1 MKILMLTHRF
11 KPAIGG
17 VETHVFEIA
26 KNLKNM
32 GHDVTIFTSN
42 LESIGSGKKLSEKYH
57 HHFIEGIEI
66 YRFNAYQLVPSIDAG
81 CIIPSMLTR
90 AIFDAKKFDIVH
102 AHSYAYFSSLCGALV
117 KILTKTPVV
126 FTPHFAAETVVSKK
140 IKKIYDII
148 LGKFTFKHCDKLIL
162 LTKIEKEE
170 IQKIIKI
177 ENDKIDI
184 IPNGVD
190 LDKFKIKY
198 DSDKFRATYKIEKSD
213 KIILSVCRI
222 AENKGLQYLM
232 DAAPKI
238 IKKVPNVKFVMIGKD
253 WGMKDKL
260 IEIAKKNNFLNKII
274 FPGKLTSEE
283 MIKFYEDSDVFALP
297 SIGGEAFGIVILE
310 AMAAGKPVVASN
322 IGGIPCVLRD
332 SRNGFLTL
340 PKDSHALAQ
349 QITKLLTNKTLY
361 NEISK
366 NNLEEIRKYSWKNI
380 TQKIQTVYRTLED
393 NKKC

>member
-42 LESIGSGKKLSEKYH
+42 LESVGSGKKLSKKYQ
-57 HHFIEGIEI
+57 HHFIDGIEI
-66 YRFNAYQLVPSIDAG
+66 YRFNAYQLVPNIDAG

-90 AIFDAKKFDIVH
+90 ALFDSNKFDIVH

-126 FTPHFAAETVVSKK
+126 FTPHFAAETVVSRK
-140 IKKIYDII
+140 IKKIYDSI
-148 LGKFTFKHCDKLIL
+148 LGKFTFKYCDKLIL

-198 DSDKFRATYKIEKSD
+198 DSNKFRATYKIEKSD
-213 KIILSVCRI
+213 KIVLSVCRI

-232 DAAPKI
+232 NAAPKI
-238 IKKVPNVKFVMIGKD
+238 IEKMPNVKFVMIGKD

-274 FPGKLTSEE
+274 FPGKLADKE
-283 MIKFYEDSDVFALP
+283 MIKFYKDSDVFVLP

-322 IGGIPCVLRD
+322 IGGIPCVLHD
-332 SRNGFLTL
+332 NRNGFLTS
-340 PKDSHALAQ
+340 PKDSPTLAKK
-349 QITKLLTNKTLY
+349 ITKLLTDKILY
-361 NEISK
+361 NQISR
-366 NNLEEIRKYSWKNI
+366 NNLEEIKQYSWENVTKE
-380 TQKIQTVYRTLED
+380 IQMVYRTLEG